1 MTHHIEMV
9 ARLVACVLLVVAVQA
24 RAASDGATY
33 LLRYDARAETMSVR
47 VCVPHAAKSLHFSAD
62 DGAERYVDS
71 LAREGAAAPVRDTDG
86 WSAADWRAGEC
97 LAYRA
102 SLGKLADAGRRGD
115 GARHGGTL
123 VFDPALWL
131 LRVDD
136 ESADADDARVE
147 LPPGYMISAPW
158 HAQARDGDA
167 LRFRIPRTP
176 DNWLARVAIGRF
188 AEAPLALAGGTLRVS
203 IVDGAD
209 VAAKT
214 RLDAWLARVSSAAV
228 SAYGKLPL
236 ADVQVLVVPV
246 GASREPVE
254 FGQSTRGQGHGL
266 TLFVDASQPASAFD
280 RDWVAVHEMSH
291 LFHPYLGDRGSWL
304 AEGLATYYQNVL
316 RTRAGLLTPAET
328 WEQIDAG
335 FARGRGATRANDD
348 TLERAAAG
356 VEGHPNFMRIYW
368 SGTAYWLEADLELR
382 RASGNKLSVDEA
394 VKRFDACCLP
404 DYRGWEPEAFVAKL
418 DALVGSDVFRRT
430 FDAYRARRDFPDLKP
445 AYRALGI
452 SRSGD
457 RLVFDDAAPD
467 AGVRL
472 AITKRAT
479 DRR

>member
-1 MTHHIEMV
+1 M
-9 ARLVACVLLVVAVQA
+9 AFRPLALLSLIFAVPA
-24 RAASDGATY
+24 FAADGARY
-33 LLRYDARAETMSVR
+33 SMRYDAAAETMAVR
-47 VCVPHAAKSLHFSAD
+47 VCVPQAAKTLHFSAD
-62 DGAERYVDS
+62 EGAERYVES
-71 LAREGAAAPVRDTDG
+71 LARDGAAAPVRDADG

-97 LAYRA
+97 LSYRA
-102 SLGKLADAGRRGD
+102 ALGKLADAGRRS
-115 GARHGGTL
+115 GGTRRGSTL
-123 VFDPALWL
+123 VLDPALWL

-136 ESADADDARVE
+136 ESAASDDARVE

-158 HAQARDGDA
+158 HAEPRDGTA
-167 LRFRIPRTP
+167 LRFSIPHTP

-188 AEAPLALAGGTLRVS
+188 SEAPLALAGGTLRVS

-209 VAAKT
+209 ADAKR
-214 RLDAWLARVSSAAV
+214 RLDAWLARVSGAAV

-246 GASREPVE
+246 GASHDPVE

-316 RTRAGLLTPAET
+316 RARAGLLTPNEA

-348 TLERAAAG
+348 TLERASAG
-356 VEGHPNFMRIYW
+356 VDGHSNFMRIYW

-382 RASGNKLSVDEA
+382 RASGNTLSVDEA
-394 VKRFDACCLP
+394 LKRFDACCLP
-404 DYRGWEPEAFVAKL
+404 DYRGWQPEAFVAKL
-418 DALVGSDVFRRT
+418 DALVGSDVFRRK

-445 AYRALGI
+445 AYRALG
-452 SRSGD
+452 
-457 RLVFDDAAPD
+457 LVRKGASELTFDDDAPD
-467 AGVRL
+467 ARTRR
-472 AITKRAT
+472 AIMGAAAAR
-479 DRR
+479 